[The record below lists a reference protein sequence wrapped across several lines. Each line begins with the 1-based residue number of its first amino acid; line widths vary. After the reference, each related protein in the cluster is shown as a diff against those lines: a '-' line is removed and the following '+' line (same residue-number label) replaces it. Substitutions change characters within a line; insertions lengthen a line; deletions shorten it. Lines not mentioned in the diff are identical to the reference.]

1 MTRCKVLMGTFIEIS
16 IGGDGLSQLLAREAI
31 GEAYQAIQLVDF
43 VMNIYQEKSELS
55 RINRFARLGPVKIH
69 PLIKDILCIAKDLYF
84 QTNGLF
90 DCAYNPSHG
99 EPIGSFKDIKW
110 IDVDHIYFQRPIHI
124 NLNGLAKG
132 YAVDKA
138 VEVLENYGISSGLVN
153 AGGDLRIF
161 GEDPRPVYI
170 RNPINPLLAN
180 AMGYMK
186 NIAIASSGNYLQNH
200 LFNAK
205 RQSTIRTDS
214 SFTVLAKQC
223 VYADGL
229 TKVLASLGHSQH
241 PCFAYYDSLGLV
253 IKG

>member
-1 MTRCKVLMGTFIEIS
+1 MTRCKVLMGTFVEIA
-16 IGGDGLSQLLAREAI
+16 IGGDITSQLLSKEAI
-31 GEAYQAIQLVDF
+31 EEAYQAIELVDF
-43 VMNIYQEKSELS
+43 LMNIHQEKSELS
-55 RINRFARLGPVKIH
+55 RINQLARLGPIKMH
-69 PLIKDILCIAKDLYF
+69 PLIKDILCIAKDLHF

-90 DCAYNPSHG
+90 DCTYRPNHDGP
-99 EPIGSFKDIKW
+99 EGSFKDIEW
-110 IDVDHIYFQRPIHI
+110 VDADHIYFKRPIHI

-161 GEDPRPVYI
+161 GDDPQPVYI

-180 AMGYMK
+180 AMGYMQ
-186 NIAIASSGNYLQNH
+186 NIAIASSGNYLQSH

-205 RQSTIRTDS
+205 KQSTIRTDS